1 MKRNPVKKFLF
12 FVVILGVFIFV
23 FSSFINRGIAA
34 EGNILASLFSP
45 FREYILKTTDNVADF
60 FSGLFSYKNIKSEND
75 QLILQNRSLKSLLN
89 NFVELK
95 KENETLR
102 EALNLSEKQKLSFIL
117 ADVISRSPLNFSQSF
132 IINKGSNDG
141 VKVNQA
147 VVWGG
152 QVLVGEVKDVS
163 DDSANIRSIND
174 SEFRTSV
181 FVGEKRIEAIFK
193 GQGLESAILDL
204 VPAKAEIVVGDRI
217 ITSGLD
223 KKMNRGLYIGEV
235 KETKKVEGKVFQ
247 DVTVELAFDWSELE
261 QVLIVK

>member
-1 MKRNPVKKFLF
+1 MKIFFRII
-12 FVVILGVFIFV
+12 FVVV
-23 FSSFINRGIAA
+23 
-34 EGNILASLFSP
+34 LA
-45 FREYILKTTDNVADF
+45 
-60 FSGLFSYKNIKSEND
+60 
-75 QLILQNRSLKSLLN
+75 ILQISIVS
-89 NFVELK
+89 
-95 KENETLR
+95 
-102 EALNLSEKQKLSFIL
+102 KL
-117 ADVISRSPLNFSQSF
+117 PLF
-132 IINKGSNDG
+132 G
-141 VKVNQA
+141 VKPNMVLAGLPALFYSGSFWEIFPA
-147 VVWGG
+147 VLIGG
-152 QVLVGEVKDVS
+152 IFYDF
-163 DDSANIRSIND
+163 ND

>member
-1 MKRNPVKKFLF
+1 MKKNPVKNFLF
-12 FVVILGVFIFV
+12 FTIVLGVFIFV
-23 FSSFINRGIAA
+23 FSSFINRGMAA

-45 FREYILKTTDNVADF
+45 FREYILKTTDSMADF
-60 FSGLFSYKNIKSEND
+60 FSGFFSYKNIKAEND
-75 QLILQNRSLKSLLN
+75 QLVLQNRSLKSLLN
-89 NFVELK
+89 NFIELK

-132 IINKGSNDG
+132 IVNKGSDDG
-141 VKVNQA
+141 IKVNQA

-152 QVLVGEVKDVS
+152 QVLVGEIKDV
-163 DDSANIRSIND
+163 DVNSANVRSIND

-193 GQGLESAILDL
+193 GQGLEPAILDL

-223 KKMNRGLYIGEV
+223 KKMSRGLYIGEI
-235 KETKKVEGKVFQ
+235 KNIKKVEGKVFQ
-247 DVTVELAFDWSELE
+247 EVIVELAFDWSGLE